1 VGCPLHWTRISQ
13 QKQYSRR
20 LSFPNETVVVHPEF
34 TIRLPGGT
42 TWCRAWVTVPGTDGE
57 STVRFVSSNRSAP
70 RILHD
75 HSPRCYAITGA
86 VYPCTEPPTR
96 PIDAQGGR
104 LVCWVAQDHSQFYTV
119 RRYPRLTPIVT
130 FHKQRPC
137 GIGRYI
143 VVSNAIRIHQSNQ
156 STDLSY
162 LPFDY

>member
-1 VGCPLHWTRISQ
+1 
-13 QKQYSRR
+13 
-20 LSFPNETVVVHPEF
+20 VVYPEF

-119 RRYPRLTPIVT
+119 RRYPRLTPITETLWDRTIHSRVQRYSHPSVQPIHGSILST
-130 FHKQRPC
+130 FRLL
-137 GIGRYI
+137 
-143 VVSNAIRIHQSNQ
+143 
-156 STDLSY
+156 TDCK
-162 LPFDY
+162 LPREPEAS